1 MNLMPIPPNLFTSKT
16 HHYFMTLLQADIA
29 PSLTGLSEYGL
40 AGIVIFA
47 LGFITHSFIK
57 QQNARND
64 KLEAFVMN
72 EMKGMNEEMI
82 KVIQNNT
89 SVMNDIKA
97 EQRELREAIQSLQQ
111 EIKDIS
117 M

>member
-1 MNLMPIPPNLFTSKT
+1 
-16 HHYFMTLLQADIA
+16 
-29 PSLTGLSEYGL
+29 
-40 AGIVIFA
+40 
-47 LGFITHSFIK
+47 
-57 QQNARND
+57 
-64 KLEAFVMN
+64 MN

-89 SVMNDIKA
+89 SVMNEIKD

-117 M
+117 K